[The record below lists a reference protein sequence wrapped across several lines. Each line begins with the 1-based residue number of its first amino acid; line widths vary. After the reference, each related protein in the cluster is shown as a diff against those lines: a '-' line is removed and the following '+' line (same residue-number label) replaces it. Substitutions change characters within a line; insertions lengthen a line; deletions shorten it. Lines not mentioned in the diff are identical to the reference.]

1 MPSCIHEVVE
11 ELNQNKDSDD
21 AGSQR
26 VQSHCCAAPAPLH
39 TVVIAL
45 NVMKEMGV
53 PAEVL
58 LRGTGISPEE
68 IEQANAMVTHAQ
80 EMVLFANALEATGNS
95 AIGLHIGSSIPVT
108 AYGLRGHAMRLAYE
122 YPLMAISYFQI
133 TLAVNA
139 DLARVTVGGYTYR
152 ADLLV
157 LNTDMC
163 LAAVRREI
171 IDLIGRVPTFR
182 RVGLAFPPPAH
193 ASVYSDIFDCEVTF
207 DTEENF
213 LEFDVDLLDIR
224 LPLAHSIEF
233 EISRRACEKR
243 EFELSHWVPADLV
256 GRLFGIMYDNPTCQ
270 DVVKLTGK
278 LGMSPRSLQ
287 RKLKEMGTS
296 FSALH
301 DLVRRDI
308 ASRYLSENKSTKEIA
323 ARLGYKNTSAF
334 SRAMK
339 RWSKLAGD

>member
-1 MPSCIHEVVE
+1 MKPVANVFSHT
-11 ELNQNKDSDD
+11 
-21 AGSQR
+21 AAQR
-26 VQSHCCAAPAPLH
+26 PASLH
-39 TVVIAL
+39 TIVIAL

-53 PAEVL
+53 SAEVIL
-58 LRGTGISPEE
+58 KGTGISPKEV
-68 IEQANAMVTHAQ
+68 EQANAMVTHAQ

-95 AIGLHIGSSIPVT
+95 AIGLHIGNSIPVT
-108 AYGLRGHAMRLAYE
+108 AYGLRGHAMLVSPTLGDAMRLAYE
-122 YPLMAISYFQI
+122 HPLLAISYFQI
-133 TLAVNA
+133 TLGVNA

-152 ADLLV
+152 ADLLI

-171 IDLIGRVPTFR
+171 VDLIGRVPAFR
-182 RVGLAFPPPAH
+182 RLGLAFPPPIHAH
-193 ASVYSDIFDCEVTF
+193 VYSEIFNCEIIFDAK
-207 DTEENF
+207 ENF
-213 LEFDVDLLDIR
+213 LEFDADLLATR
-224 LPLAHSIEF
+224 LPLAHSLEF
-233 EISRRACEKR
+233 EISKRACEKR
-243 EFELSHWVPADLV
+243 EFELSHWIPADLV
-256 GRLFGIMYDNPTCQ
+256 GRLLGIMYDNPMCQ
-270 DVVKLTGK
+270 DVMKFTER

-308 ASRYLSENKSTKEIA
+308 ASRYISENKSIKEIA

-339 RWSKLAGD
+339 RWSKLTTD

>member
-1 MPSCIHEVVE
+1 MMPVANVFSRT
-11 ELNQNKDSDD
+11 
-21 AGSQR
+21 AAQR
-26 VQSHCCAAPAPLH
+26 PAPLH

-108 AYGLRGHAMRLAYE
+108 AYGLRGHAMLVSPTLGDAMRLAYE

-139 DLARVTVGGYTYR
+139 DRARVTVGGYTYR

-171 IDLIGRVPTFR
+171 VDLIGRVPTFR
-182 RVGLAFPPPAH
+182 RLGLAFPPPAH
-193 ASVYSDIFDCEVTF
+193 ASVYSDIFDCEVIF

-213 LEFDVDLLDIR
+213 LEFDADLLDIR